1 MIFCRMQNGVVC
13 LYLFD
18 DQKKT
23 CTDLHLHING
33 NPVQANHAKHMH
45 VSIQVTAFALRQALR
60 PTPKMVPQT
69 SGDAKARIFWG
80 KQTRITANT
89 MELHKDA
96 NGNCHFGG
104 HCISAT
110 PGDAGLSHLNAC
122 RVRATVPTAT
132 PMKVGTATQLRDENL
147 GKPQMPWPLVQPRPT
162 RVPIP
167 TKMPAAM

>member
-1 MIFCRMQNGVVC
+1 MIKKKLALTYTYTSTETQSRQIMQDTC
-13 LYLFD
+13 MSLYKWQHSRSVKLWGQH
-18 DQKKT
+18 QKWF
-23 CTDLHLHING
+23 H
-33 NPVQANHAKHMH
+33 
-45 VSIQVTAFALRQALR
+45 
-60 PTPKMVPQT
+60 MVPQT

-147 GKPQMPWPLVQPRPT
+147 RKPQMPWPLVQPRPT